1 MVSQKPVGQTI
12 AFRGLS
18 CLTKPVGQTIAFR
31 GLSCL
36 TKPVGQPILAAA
48 GFQPAP
54 PRFFMNFRGPQA
66 RCNRRPKLVA
76 CPTLPVNH
84 AR

>member
-1 MVSQKPVGQTI
+1 
-12 AFRGLS
+12 
-18 CLTKPVGQTIAFR
+18 
-31 GLSCL
+31 
-36 TKPVGQPILAAA
+36 VGQPILAAA